1 MNQISLCIITGNEE
15 ATITRFLD
23 SFRDAFDEL
32 CIVRAIGNQE
42 HDKTLSLAKAWCAKH
57 VKAFKGSVYENRTNG
72 SDGTNGAKAAEVSD
86 DEPATWPHVDDFA
99 AARNVAWSMA
109 TCPWQMWADVDDVLV
124 ADAKP
129 ICQKSGEVVTMTG
142 AALIRLCA
150 AAGDRYDRFFFTYD
164 LRHQQESNVRE
175 RLFKTGISRWSQ
187 PLHETC
193 AVNVG
198 DEKVRTCIEPAV
210 IFEHAPTAEKHRDP
224 MRNRRIMAYYLRY
237 LNAFPYELCREW
249 FYDWQALGQR
259 LSADCRLPNA
269 ELAELQNQLAEAQ
282 EKATKYAEI
291 AFQTDLPAPQRFDL
305 LLKQACIAGER
316 DIDHAIDL
324 CWSAIRIDPM
334 NRAAWFDLAEYE
346 LRAKRAGRAAVATSL
361 MQVMP
366 KKGAD
371 GFPQSGRAHGWEGLH
386 LRLRSLRAAGREA
399 AARKAEEEVFAA
411 NGRRISLLHAT
422 RGRPAQALMA
432 RSLWLR
438 AALVPLGVEH
448 IFAIDADDAESL
460 AALKDYRHVVVGK
473 RIAECQLPN
482 ADCPNHGHPDGGCVA
497 AWNAAAAESS
507 GHVLVQ
513 LSDDW
518 IPCHDWDQLIWEA
531 LEKAVLAKYE
541 RRQLAQHKP
550 AAELVGSEP
559 LVLAIH
565 DGHRTDALLCMAICT
580 RARYLAQGHVVEKPL
595 GQSNTVEPHLF
606 APEYFGVF
614 SDNEF
619 TVRAYDDDVVVQA
632 QHIVFQHRHPVFGQ
646 APMDATYARQNAPE
660 RYAEG
665 LAIFNRRNP
674 KHRIELNSET
684 KKS

>member
-1 MNQISLCIITGNEE
+1 MAGARISLCIIAGNEA

-23 SFRDAFDEL
+23 SFKEAFDEL
-32 CIVRAIGNQE
+32 CIVRAVGNQDPDSTLGIA
-42 HDKTLSLAKAWCAKH
+42 HDWCRKH
-57 VKAFKGSVYENRTNG
+57 GKKFVAGVYENGRG
-72 SDGTNGAKAAEVSD
+72 SGASASDGPTAGSTVVED
-86 DEPATWPHVDDFA
+86 DPRSWPHVDDFA

-109 TCPWQMWADVDDVLV
+109 SCPWQLWADVDDVLV
-124 ADAKP
+124 AEAKAVR
-129 ICQKSGEVVTMTG
+129 QKSGEVVTMTG

-164 LRHQQESNVRE
+164 LRHQQESIVRE
-175 RLFKTGISRWSQ
+175 RLFKTGTARWVQ

-193 AVNVG
+193 QENRPL
-198 DEKVRTCIEPAV
+198 RTCIEPGV
-210 IFEHAPTAEKHRDP
+210 IYEHAPTSEKNRDP
-224 MRNRRIMAYYLRY
+224 MRNRRIMEYYLRY

-249 FYDWQALGQR
+249 FYDWQALGEKLKGESGKLKDR
-259 LSADCRLPNA
+259 ATELEA
-269 ELAELQNQLAEAQ
+269 ELAEAR
-282 EKATKYAEI
+282 EKATKWGEI
-291 AFQTDLPAPQRFDL
+291 AYQTELPAPQRFDL
-305 LLKQACIAGER
+305 LLKQACMAGER

-386 LRLRSLRAAGREA
+386 LRLRSLRAAGKEA
-399 AARKAEEEVFAA
+399 AARKAEDEVFAA

-422 RGRPAQALMA
+422 RGRPAQALIT

-460 AALKDYRHVVVGK
+460 EALKDYRHVVVT
-473 RIAECQLPN
+473 EPN
-482 ADCPNHGHPDGGCVA
+482 GCVR

-518 IPCHDWDQLIWEA
+518 VPCHDWDQLIWEA
-531 LEKAVLAKYE
+531 LEV
-541 RRQLAQHKP
+541 
-550 AAELVGSEP
+550 AAEKRQTTRGETIEHRPCLQFEP
-559 LVLAIH
+559 LVLAVH
-565 DGHRTDALLCMAICT
+565 DGHRTDALLCMAILT
-580 RARYLAQGHVVEKPL
+580 RTRYLQQKEYTAL
-595 GQSNTVEPHLF
+595 GEVDTVLVGPYLF
-606 APEYFGVF
+606 SPEYFGVF

-619 TVRAYDDDVVVQA
+619 TVRAYDDGVVVQA
-632 QHIVFQHRHPVFGQ
+632 QHIVFQHNHPVFGK

-660 RYAEG
+660 RYPEG

-674 KHRIELNSET
+674 KHAIPPSPEATARQA
-684 KKS
+684 KPAGV